1 MNMLELLDRFERLQL
16 GCLRQNIQAK
26 YEAALQQFMAEIE
39 QLRQVLS
46 YSAVLTVLYAFKP
59 PTYMCTYVRVYEVRW
74 TWSTQCKYVHTASH
88 TCCMYVCTVCTSTV
102 QYLVHNTRTIGTT

>member
-39 QLRQVLS
+39 QLRQVLT

-59 PTYMCTYVRVYEVRW
+59 PICVRTYVYMKSDGHGALSA
-74 TWSTQCKYVHTASH
+74 STYTQQATLVAC
-88 TCCMYVCTVCTSTV
+88 TCALYALLLYSTLYIIHV
-102 QYLVHNTRTIGTT
+102 Q